1 MPYSGPLLYS
11 RAAIY
16 GAVFLGINLVA
27 SSVLLVFDANS
38 YEAVQHEDG
47 LIENGTAFLFVLTA
61 SLLVASAA
69 KGGGGPGRW
78 LYILAALAFVFAA
91 GEEIDWGQRIFGFE
105 TPGRLRDMN
114 VNDAFNL
121 HNIEGVWT
129 KIHRVYRVGI
139 MLLCVLTGAAYFL
152 RRPSVLGVPFPSFLV
167 MYCFL
172 VGYVYRYRDLERLFP
187 LGFDYKQHL
196 VLLLFIAC
204 ACFQRNKGLLV
215 LSVLFLFVIVL
226 EQFILHVFSG
236 NATNAEVIQEWCEYL
251 VSIACAIYAGE
262 LFAST
267 VARVRPSR

>member
-1 MPYSGPLLYS
+1 
-11 RAAIY
+11 
-16 GAVFLGINLVA
+16 
-27 SSVLLVFDANS
+27 
-38 YEAVQHEDG
+38 
-47 LIENGTAFLFVLTA
+47 
-61 SLLVASAA
+61 
-69 KGGGGPGRW
+69 
-78 LYILAALAFVFAA
+78 
-91 GEEIDWGQRIFGFE
+91 
-105 TPGRLRDMN
+105 MN

-152 RRPSVLGVPFPSFLV
+152 RRSSVLGVQFPSFLV

-172 VGYVYRYRDLERLFP
+172 VGYIYRYRDLERLFP

-204 ACFQRNKGLLV
+204 ACFQRKKGLLV
-215 LSVLFLFVIVL
+215 LSVLALFVIVL

-251 VSIACAIYAGE
+251 VSIACAVYAGE
-262 LFAST
+262 LFSST
-267 VARVRPSR
+267 LARVRTGQYAAIATSNRR